1 MSNSDSFID
10 EVTEEVRRDR
20 LFRVFRRY
28 GWIGVA
34 GVLALVGG
42 AAFNEWQKAENRAR
56 AEALGDA
63 MFTALETPDPAA
75 RQAALASV
83 PATGGDVALL
93 ALIAAADATA
103 STDPALRAEALARL
117 KAVASDPTVP
127 PLWRDLAELR
137 LLSVPGGEP
146 DAALRRQGLEALA
159 APGRP
164 FRPLAQEQVALDL
177 LAAGDG
183 AGALAGFR
191 ALAIDPEAPSALR
204 ARAGQMIVV
213 LGGDAQN

>member
-1 MSNSDSFID
+1 
-10 EVTEEVRRDR
+10 
-20 LFRVFRRY
+20 
-28 GWIGVA
+28 
-34 GVLALVGG
+34 
-42 AAFNEWQKAENRAR
+42 
-56 AEALGDA
+56 
-63 MFTALETPDPAA
+63 
-75 RQAALASV
+75 
-83 PATGGDVALL
+83 VALL

-117 KAVASDPTVP
+117 QAVASDPTVP

-137 LLSVPGGEP
+137 RLSVPGGEP